1 MCRGSSI
8 GSTDSQHSRMGSE
21 GAPTW
26 RRGIVGTGD
35 VNTRQRT
42 MGSANGD
49 GKAGNSRGLRECCE
63 TKGLGDCKS
72 GDASDAASA
81 YVQVQQQS
89 GKVSGGG

>member
-49 GKAGNSRGLRECCE
+49 GKAGNSRGLPVESAARPKGWVTAKVEMLVMLPVRMCE
-63 TKGLGDCKS
+63 YNSRAGR
-72 GDASDAASA
+72 
-81 YVQVQQQS
+81 
-89 GKVSGGG
+89 